1 MIFKLRAVLTR
12 SDCSLW
18 IWIQTFCN
26 FGVQSVRAHACKR
39 VSIIIVVL
47 FSYFSL
53 GLQGENLS
61 TQYQPR
67 HLLELLEVIFCQFRC
82 VANIHK
88 IVLQNLHRIIVSA

>member
-1 MIFKLRAVLTR
+1 MKV
-12 SDCSLW
+12 C
-18 IWIQTFCN
+18 
-26 FGVQSVRAHACKR
+26 ACER

-88 IVLQNLHRIIVSA
+88 IVLQNLHRIIVSFVCLFFVALHPKSTAMVMAGRSVHLTTVFPG

>member
-1 MIFKLRAVLTR
+1 MPVRNHG
-12 SDCSLW
+12 SDEV
-18 IWIQTFCN
+18 
-26 FGVQSVRAHACKR
+26 G
-39 VSIIIVVL
+39 IIIVDL

-88 IVLQNLHRIIVSA
+88 IVLQNLHRIIVSFVCMFLLLYVPS